1 MEETK
6 LIVKSNK
13 DEDGIDF
20 GSYSLTII
28 FRWKDKYLDII
39 NRRTNK

>member
-1 MEETK
+1 MNETK
-6 LIVKSNK
+6 SATE

-20 GSYSLTII
+20 GSYSLTIV
-28 FRWKDKYLDII
+28 FNWKDQYLDII